1 MITYLY
7 WIFVVTLTLLALYGI
22 GLKFKQWPA
31 ALITAAVILITSW
44 IAYTFYLE
52 QIFVKRW
59 GGKMSITVPEGQHH
73 MGATWKDD
81 HLWIENYDP
90 GTNICYFTEYAR
102 GNVLEGKVLIK
113 NCNPLMP
120 Q

>member
-7 WIFVVTLTLLALYGI
+7 WIFLVILALLALYGI
-22 GLKFKQWPA
+22 GLKLKQWPA
-31 ALITAAVILITSW
+31 ALITTTVILIAGWAS
-44 IAYTFYLE
+44 YTFYLE
-52 QIFVKRW
+52 QVFVKRW

-90 GTNICYFTEYAR
+90 KTNICTFTEYAR